1 MDKDTAS
8 MTTIRADEWGDLA
21 SAVTDEAVAGD
32 RRDGDVFRRARAGDR
47 TAQALLLRDLQ
58 DVIWRFCLSTLRD
71 RELAL
76 DASQE
81 TALRVLRSLKK
92 FKGRSQ
98 LRTWVLGIA
107 LNVCREARR
116 KRPAAP
122 GPADTQ
128 AAPGL
133 PPDALAARREQHGRL
148 SRLLDT
154 LSPRRRQVIALR
166 YFEGLSVEETA
177 RVMGAATGTVKA
189 LTFQALRVLRRR
201 WEDQP

>member
-1 MDKDTAS
+1 
-8 MTTIRADEWGDLA
+8 MTTIRADEWIDLA
-21 SAVTDEAVAGD
+21 SPVTGKAVRGD
-32 RRDGDVFRRARAGDR
+32 GRDGDVFQRARTGDR
-47 TAQALLLRDLQ
+47 AAQGLLLRDLQ
-58 DVIWRFCLSTLRD
+58 DVIWRFCLATLRD

-92 FKGRSQ
+92 FKGQSQ

-107 LNVCREARR
+107 LNVCREVRR
-116 KRPAAP
+116 RRPATP

-128 AAPGL
+128 PAPGL
-133 PPDALAARREQHGRL
+133 PPDALAARREQYGRL

-166 YFEGLSVEETA
+166 YFENLSVAETA

-189 LTFQALRVLRRR
+189 LTFQALRALRRG